1 MNAMDTRRIV
11 IVGGGFAGVKCA
23 KTLRKKLSTNMCE
36 IVLFSQENNMV
47 FYPLLAEVAG
57 ASINPGA
64 VTAPLRQMLPGVRCR
79 TEEVR
84 RIDLATSELEYER
97 YDGRPGRVTFDH
109 AVLACGTAVN
119 LSLVPGMADHAF
131 PLKSVGDAMALRFHV
146 MEQLEKAEV
155 CDDPDRRRWYLSF
168 VVVGGGFTGVETAGE
183 INDLIRASARFYGNF
198 SARDFTV
205 TLVHSRDQIL
215 PEVSP
220 TLREFARS
228 KMEQAGIHMILNA
241 RAVSATAEGVE
252 LHDGRVLRGATAVCT
267 IGTTAPLLVHRLD
280 VSKER
285 GRLLTDPDMRVRG
298 TSNLW
303 GVGDCAH
310 IVNAYDGHASP
321 TTGQFA
327 ERQGRQAAENIV
339 RVLHGESTRPFFFK
353 PLGQLCG
360 IGKRKAVAEVLGIRL
375 SGFPAWW
382 LWRTVY
388 LLKSPSWSRRIKVA
402 FDWTWELFFPRDLAH
417 PRINQTERIARAHYR
432 PGDFIFVEGE
442 PAMSF
447 YVIEQGEVEVF
458 RRDAEGQQSL
468 LTVFGPGEFFGEI
481 ALLDGSVRIG
491 SVRARTA
498 VEVLVMGKEV
508 FSKISGALT
517 PFRNSIAQALR
528 WRRPRLNRHLS
539 HAWTA
544 LERHP
549 LHTFMEAV
557 PDHCL
562 SPDDTFEDTVRM
574 FDQFSVEYLSVL
586 DGRGRLK
593 GVVTRNELFEAFA
606 KGNRPS
612 TTVHEFMRADPVA
625 VTPDEMSLMVGDLMS
640 RYDTDWLPV
649 VESKDDRR
657 LIGIVRS
664 EKMLRWLMEQSQ
676 PDSRSPA
683 Q

>member
-1 MNAMDTRRIV
+1 MGMTRII

-23 KTLRKKLSTNMCE
+23 RTLRKRLSTNTCE
-36 IVLFSQENNMV
+36 IMLFSRENNMV

-57 ASINPGA
+57 AAINPGA

-84 RIDLATSELEYER
+84 QIDLATSEVEYER
-97 YDGRPGRVTFDH
+97 YDARLGRVTFDQV
-109 AVLACGTAVN
+109 VLACGTAVN

-155 CDDPDRRRWYLSF
+155 CDDPERRRWYLSF
-168 VVVGGGFTGVETAGE
+168 VVVGGGFTGVEAVGE
-183 INDLIRASARFYGNF
+183 INDLIKASTRFYSNF
-198 SARDFTV
+198 SLCDVTV

-215 PEVSP
+215 PEVSS
-220 TLREFARS
+220 TLREFART

-252 LHDGRVLRGATAVCT
+252 LHDGRMLHGATIVCT

-285 GRLLTDPDMRVRG
+285 GRLLTDPDMRVCG

-303 GVGDCAH
+303 AVGDCAY
-310 IVNAYDGHASP
+310 IVNAHDGHISP

-327 ERQGRQAAENIV
+327 ERQGRQAAENLI
-339 RVLHGESTRPFFFK
+339 RVLQGQPTKPFSYK

-360 IGKRKAVAEVLGIRL
+360 IGERNAVAEIFGVRL

-388 LLKSPSWSRRIKVA
+388 LLKSPSWSRRVKVA

-417 PRINQTERIARAHYR
+417 PKVNQTERIARAHYR

-447 YVIEQGEVEVF
+447 YVIEQGEIEVLQ
-458 RRDAEGQQSL
+458 RDPTGQQHLVAVLGS
-468 LTVFGPGEFFGEI
+468 GEFFGEI
-481 ALLDGSVRIG
+481 ALLDGTVRIG
-491 SVRARTA
+491 SVRACTA

-508 FSKISGALT
+508 FSKMSGALA
-517 PFRNSIAQALR
+517 PFRNILVQSLR
-528 WRRPRLNRHLS
+528 WRRPRLNRHMS

-544 LERHP
+544 LERQP
-549 LHTFMEAV
+549 LRTFMEAV
-557 PDHCL
+557 PDHRL
-562 SPDDTFEDTVRM
+562 SPEDTFEDTIRM
-574 FDQFSVEYLSVL
+574 FDQFAVEYLNVL
-586 DGRGRLK
+586 DERGRLA
-593 GVVTRNELFEAFA
+593 GIITRNELFDAFA
-606 KGNRPS
+606 QGKKSS
-612 TTVHEFMRADPVA
+612 TKVREFMRADPTA
-625 VTPDEMSLMVGDLMS
+625 VTPDDMSLMVGDLMS
-640 RYDTDWLPV
+640 RHDIDWLPV
-649 VESKDDRR
+649 VESQEDRR
-657 LIGIVRS
+657 LVGIVRS
-664 EKMLRWLMEQSQ
+664 EKMLRWLMEQS
-676 PDSRSPA
+676 
-683 Q
+683 

>member
-1 MNAMDTRRIV
+1 MGMIRII

-23 KTLRKKLSTNMCE
+23 KTLRKRLPPQSYE

-57 ASINPGA
+57 AAINPGA

-84 RIDLATSELEYER
+84 HIHLATSELEYER

-119 LSLVPGMADHAF
+119 LSLVPGMVDHAF

-155 CDDPDRRRWYLSF
+155 CDDPERRRWYLSF
-168 VVVGGGFTGVETAGE
+168 VVVGGGFTGVETGGE
-183 INDLIRASARFYGNF
+183 INDLIRASARYYGNF
-198 SARDFTV
+198 SARDVTV
-205 TLVHSRDQIL
+205 RLVHSRDQIL

-220 TLREFARS
+220 TLREFART
-228 KMEQAGIHMILNA
+228 KMEQAGIRIVLNA

-252 LHDGRVLRGATAVCT
+252 LHDGRVLRGATVVCT

-298 TSNLW
+298 TSTLW
-303 GVGDCAH
+303 AVGDCAH
-310 IVNAYDGHASP
+310 IVNAYDGHVSP

-327 ERQGRQAAENIV
+327 EQQGRQAAENII

-360 IGKRKAVAEVLGIRL
+360 IGERKAVAEILGVRL

-388 LLKSPSWSRRIKVA
+388 LLKSPAWSRRVKVA

-417 PRINQTERIARAHYR
+417 PKINQTERIARAHYR
-432 PGDFIFVEGE
+432 SGDFIFVEGE

-447 YVIEQGEVEVF
+447 YVIEQGEVEVL
-458 RRDAEGQQSL
+458 RRDATGQHRL
-468 LTVFGPGEFFGEI
+468 LAVFGPGEFFGEV
-481 ALLDGSVRIG
+481 ALLDGTVRIG

-508 FSKISGALT
+508 FSQISGALT
-517 PFRNSIAQALR
+517 PFRNLVAQALR

-544 LERHP
+544 LERQP
-549 LHTFMEAV
+549 LHTFMELV
-557 PDHCL
+557 PDHRL
-562 SPDDTFEDTVRM
+562 SPEDTFEETVRM
-574 FDQFSVEYLSVL
+574 FDQFAVEYLNVL
-586 DGRGRLK
+586 DERGRLR
-593 GVVTRNELFEAFA
+593 GIVTRNELFEAFA
-606 KGNRPS
+606 QGKKPIAK
-612 TTVHEFMRADPVA
+612 VQDFMHPDPVA
-625 VTPDEMSLMVGDLMS
+625 VTPDDMSLVVGDLMS
-640 RYDTDWLPV
+640 RHDIDWLPV
-649 VESKDDRR
+649 VESKDERR
-657 LIGIVRS
+657 LIGVVRS
-664 EKMLRWLMEQSQ
+664 EKMLRWLVEQS
-676 PDSRSPA
+676 
-683 Q
+683 

>member
-1 MNAMDTRRIV
+1 MGMTRII

-23 KTLRKKLSTNMCE
+23 RTLRKRLSANTCE
-36 IVLFSQENNMV
+36 IVLFSRENNMI

-57 ASINPGA
+57 AAINPSA

-84 RIDLATSELEYER
+84 HIDLATSEVEYER
-97 YDGRPGRVTFDH
+97 YDGRPGRMTFDH

-131 PLKSVGDAMALRFHV
+131 PLKSEGDAMVLRFHV

-183 INDLIRASARFYGNF
+183 INDLIKASMRFYSNF
-198 SARDFTV
+198 TAGDVTV
-205 TLVHSRDQIL
+205 TLVHGRDQIL

-220 TLREFARS
+220 TLREFART
-228 KMEQAGIHMILNA
+228 KMEHAGIKMILNA
-241 RAVSATAEGVE
+241 RATMATAEGVE
-252 LHDGRVLRGATAVCT
+252 LHDGRMLRGA
-267 IGTTAPLLVHRLD
+267 TAPLLVHRLD
-280 VSKER
+280 VPKER

-298 TSNLW
+298 VSNLW
-303 GVGDCAH
+303 AVGDCAH
-310 IVNAYDGHASP
+310 IVNAYDGQVSS

-327 ERQGRQAAENIV
+327 ERQGRQAAENII
-339 RVLHGESTRPFFFK
+339 RVLRGQSTEPFSYR

-360 IGKRKAVAEVLGIRL
+360 IGERNAVAEIAGVRL

-388 LLKSPSWSRRIKVA
+388 LLKSPSWSRRVKVA

-417 PRINQTERIARAHYR
+417 PRVNQTERIARAHYR

-442 PAMSF
+442 PTMSF
-447 YVIEQGEVEVF
+447 YAIEQGDVEVL
-458 RRDAEGQQSL
+458 RRDPTGQQHL
-468 LTVFGPGEFFGEI
+468 VARFGPGEFFGEI
-481 ALLDGSVRIG
+481 ALLDGTVRIG
-491 SVRARTA
+491 SVRARTV

-517 PFRNSIAQALR
+517 PFRDLVAQALR

-544 LERHP
+544 LEHRP
-549 LHTFMEAV
+549 LSAFMEAV
-557 PDHCL
+557 PDHRL
-562 SPDDTFEDTVRM
+562 SPEDTFESTVRM
-574 FDQFSVEYLSVL
+574 FDQLGVEYLNVL
-586 DGRGRLK
+586 NEKGRL
-593 GVVTRNELFEAFA
+593 GGIVTRNELFDVFA
-606 KGNRPS
+606 QGKKPS
-612 TTVHEFMRADPVA
+612 TKVRDFMRADSVA
-625 VTPDEMSLMVGDLMS
+625 VTPDDMSLIAGDLMNKH
-640 RYDTDWLPV
+640 DIDWLPV
-649 VESKDDRR
+649 VESQEDRR
-657 LIGIVRS
+657 LIGVVRS
-664 EKMLRWLMEQSQ
+664 EKMLRWLVEQTQ
-676 PDSRSPA
+676 PDSPCPER
-683 Q
+683 

>member
-1 MNAMDTRRIV
+1 MGMTRII

-23 KTLRKKLSTNMCE
+23 RTLRKTLPANTCE
-36 IVLFSQENNMV
+36 IVLFSRENNMV

-57 ASINPGA
+57 AAINPGA
-64 VTAPLRQMLPGVRCR
+64 VTVPLRQMLPGVRCR

-84 RIDLATSELEYER
+84 HVDVVTSEVEYER

-155 CDDPDRRRWYLSF
+155 CDDPERRRWYLSF
-168 VVVGGGFTGVETAGE
+168 VVVGGGFTGVEVAGE
-183 INDLIRASARFYGNF
+183 INDLIRASTRFYGSF
-198 SARDFTV
+198 TAGEVTV

-220 TLREFARS
+220 TLREFART
-228 KMEQAGIHMILNA
+228 KMEQAGIRMALNA
-241 RAVSATAEGVE
+241 RAVSATVEGVE
-252 LHDGRVLRGATAVCT
+252 LHDGRMLRGATVVCT
-267 IGTTAPLLVHRLD
+267 IGATAPLLVDRLD

-285 GRLLTDPDMRVRG
+285 GRLLIEPDMRVRG

-303 GVGDCAH
+303 AIGDCAR
-310 IVNAYDGHASP
+310 IVNAYDGQVSP

-327 ERQGRQAAENIV
+327 ERQGRQAAENII
-339 RVLHGESTRPFFFK
+339 RVLQSEPTRPFFFK

-360 IGKRKAVAEVLGIRL
+360 IGGRSAVAEILSIRL

-417 PRINQTERIARAHYR
+417 LRISRTERIARAHYR
-432 PGDFIFVEGE
+432 PGDCIFVEGE

-447 YVIEQGEVEVF
+447 YAIEQGEVEVL
-458 RRDAEGQQSL
+458 RRDAAGQQHL
-468 LTVFGPGEFFGEI
+468 MAVLRPGEYFGEI
-481 ALLDGSVRIG
+481 ALLDGTVRIG
-491 SVRARTA
+491 TVRARTE

-508 FSKISGALT
+508 FSQISGALP
-517 PFRNSIAQALR
+517 PFRNLVAQALR
-528 WRRPRLNRHLS
+528 WRRPRLNHQLS
-539 HAWTA
+539 PAWAA
-544 LERHP
+544 LERRP
-549 LHTFMEAV
+549 LSAFMEAA
-557 PDHCL
+557 PDHHL
-562 SPDDTFEDTVRM
+562 SPEDTFEDTLRM
-574 FDQFSVEYLSVL
+574 FDRLAVEYLTVL
-586 DGRGRLK
+586 DEKGRLE
-593 GVVTRNELFEAFA
+593 GIVTRNELFEAFA
-606 KGNRPS
+606 QGKTPS
-612 TTVHEFMRADPVA
+612 TKVREFMCADPVV
-625 VTPDEMSLMVGDLMS
+625 VTPDDMSLTAGELMNRHDLD
-640 RYDTDWLPV
+640 RLPV
-649 VESKDDRR
+649 VENREDRR

-664 EKMLRWLMEQSQ
+664 EKILRRLVEH
-676 PDSRSPA
+676 SRIDLSGS
-683 Q
+683 